1 MQVDNFFGWNIQWVE
16 MYGWNQFQNNYVGW
30 KPHVHGWKL
39 QKFDEIFG
47 WTWSMNELLDDNWE
61 YTNFLDETFWL
72 MDESN
77 SKIVMTNGND

>member
-1 MQVDNFFGWNIQWVE
+1 
-16 MYGWNQFQNNYVGW
+16 
-30 KPHVHGWKL
+30 
-39 QKFDEIFG
+39 
-47 WTWSMNELLDDNWE
+47 MNELLDDNWE